1 MAGTIYLSEK
11 ESSLRHFKDLFSKI
25 RGFRFVDNARGS
37 FGMERCARQLVGRVR
52 LCFHQLFIV
61 PGTKKGRSVRKGRSF
76 RTWEGFEDD
85 KRPQLAATC
94 ATAARCSP
102 LSLSFSLRARSL
114 RLQRD
119 QFRGKTRG
127 APSCNLRWYAPS
139 NSRASVIPALSRF
152 HVFVPWVLI
161 LSFYLSFFLFTRV
174 RLMERFEAREF

>member
-1 MAGTIYLSEK
+1 MRSAAGRSCST
-11 ESSLRHFKDLFSKI
+11 LFSPAVH
-25 RGFRFVDNARGS
+25 RAG
-37 FGMERCARQLVGRVR
+37 
-52 LCFHQLFIV
+52 H
-61 PGTKKGRSVRKGRSF
+61 KKGAIGSERKKFSNVGGLRGRQKAPACRYLCHGCQVFS
-76 RTWEGFEDD
+76 
-85 KRPQLAATC
+85 
-94 ATAARCSP
+94 S